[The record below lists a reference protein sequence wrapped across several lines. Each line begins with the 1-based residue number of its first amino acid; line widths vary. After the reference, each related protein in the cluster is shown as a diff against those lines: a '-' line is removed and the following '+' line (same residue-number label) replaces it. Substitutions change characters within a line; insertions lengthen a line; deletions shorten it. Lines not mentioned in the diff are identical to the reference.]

1 VTGLRSGTPTGWPG
15 RFGARA
21 VLIAGLVLI
30 AGTLVL
36 FAQAPI
42 HGGYGTLAA
51 RGEGAMAALNDG
63 YHLAFWIAASL
74 VAVAIAVA
82 ATVLRSSD

>member
-1 VTGLRSGTPTGWPG
+1 MHETAELPELTEGMLGRSADRLAG

-30 AGTLVL
+30 AGALVL

-42 HGGYGTLAA
+42 HGG
-51 RGEGAMAALNDG
+51 
-63 YHLAFWIAASL
+63 
-74 VAVAIAVA
+74 
-82 ATVLRSSD
+82 